1 MGQQKK
7 EKPKIIDHR
16 HCIVCGRAIPP
27 DEQVC
32 SPDCR
37 EKLELSK
44 EKEKRSR
51 RMMLIIYVV
60 MVVVILIFFLLRPT
74 P

>member
-7 EKPKIIDHR
+7 EKPKIVDHR

-44 EKEKRSR
+44 EKEQEDDVNNLRRYGSR
-51 RMMLIIYVV
+51 YIN
-60 MVVVILIFFLLRPT
+60 LLSA
-74 P
+74 

>member
-1 MGQQKK
+1 MSQQKK
-7 EKPKIIDHR
+7 EKSKIADHR
-16 HCIVCGRAIPP
+16 HCVVCGRAISP

-44 EKEKRSR
+44 EKEKKSR

-60 MVVVILIFFLLRPT
+60 MIIMLILFFLFRPAS
-74 P
+74 